1 MARPRIYEEH
11 RVATAVRLPASVH
24 AELRRLA
31 RARDVSVNYL
41 VTRAVEEL
49 LANHRRHRTGRDGD
63 AGLSARPTSAG
74 RGA

>member
-11 RVATAVRLPASVH
+11 RVATAIRLPASGH

-31 RARDVSVNYL
+31 RARDVSVNY
-41 VTRAVEEL
+41 VITRAVEEL
-49 LANHRRHRTGRDGD
+49 LASSSGREDD
-63 AGLSARPTSAG
+63 SALSVRPTSGG